1 MDRKHRCPGR
11 RSASSVLSGAGRSS
25 PAANATSPKKSLWHS
40 PKNGSAHAVMM
51 ASPCH
56 LEDFAFGFSLTE
68 GIVNGPAQ
76 IESLDGVAAGDG
88 IELRIVRSQEE
99 ALRLRR
105 RRLAGPT
112 GCGLCGIESLSD

>member
-1 MDRKHRCPGR
+1 
-11 RSASSVLSGAGRSS
+11 
-25 PAANATSPKKSLWHS
+25 
-40 PKNGSAHAVMM
+40 MM

-76 IESLDGVAAGDG
+76 IESLDVVAAGDG
-88 IELRIVRSQEE
+88 IELRMWIVRSQEE

-112 GCGLCGIESLSD
+112 GCGLCGIESLSDALRPLGAVRSTFAVSASAIGAALREITSYQHLHFAALGI